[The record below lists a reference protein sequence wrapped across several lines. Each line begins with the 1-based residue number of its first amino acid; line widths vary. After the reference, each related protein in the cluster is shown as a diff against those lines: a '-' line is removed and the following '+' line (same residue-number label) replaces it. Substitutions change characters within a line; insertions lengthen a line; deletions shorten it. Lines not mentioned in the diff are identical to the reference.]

1 MAKRQTKTD
10 AKHVYVIAGG
20 DQALAAAR
28 CDELIGRL
36 VEQSQRAMSLFN
48 ADPESTA
55 ISQVLDELR
64 TMPFLSDRRVVVVR
78 DADSFVSKNREI
90 MERYF
95 DNPCP
100 TGVLVLTVSKWAS
113 NTRLAKKLP
122 QIGELIEVAEPKS
135 WELPAYLVKYASDA
149 QNKRLSKEAAELLV
163 EVAGEELGRLY
174 GEVDKLALYVGEQAA
189 ITAEHVEALVGH
201 NRLFNAFAVIDAII
215 AGDVGQAVTRLRNMF
230 AEDRSAEYTVV
241 GAFAYHLRR
250 LFEAKALLEQGVRPM
265 DVISRLRIWNKK
277 DEFLAQLRKVTLEQI
292 GDYLAQLGEID
303 HALKTGRMTA
313 EVATEQ
319 LVLKLVRY
327 PDAAG

>member
-1 MAKRQTKTD
+1 MGKRQTKTD

-20 DQALAAAR
+20 DQALAAAQ
-28 CDELIGRL
+28 CDELVGRL
-36 VEQSQRAMSLFN
+36 VEQSQRVTSLFN
-48 ADPESTA
+48 VDPESAA

-64 TMPFLSDRRVVVVR
+64 TAPFLSDRRVVVVR

-90 MERYF
+90 LERYF

-122 QIGELIEVAEPKS
+122 QIGELIEIAKPKAS
-135 WELPAYLVKYASDA
+135 QLPDYLVRYAQEKA
-149 QNKRLSKEAAELLV
+149 GKRLSTDAAELLV
-163 EVAGEELGRLY
+163 ELVGEELGRLY
-174 GEVDKLALYVGEQAA
+174 GEVDKLALYVGGQAA
-189 ITAEHVEALVGH
+189 ITAEQVEDLVGH

-250 LFEAKALLEQGVRPM
+250 LFEAKALLEQGIRPM

-277 DEFLAQLRKVTLEQI
+277 DDFLAQLRKVTLDQI

-303 HALKTGRMTA
+303 HALKTGRATA
-313 EVATEQ
+313 EVAVEQ
-319 LVLKLVRY
+319 FLLELGSR
-327 PDAAG
+327 